1 MAGGKKPGSDGVK
14 IITRNRKARHDFFVS
29 DNFEAGIIPLGS
41 EVKSLRAGHVT
52 VGDGFIEPLNGELY
66 LAKVHIK
73 EYPFANRHGHEPMR
87 RRKLLLQANEMR
99 QISRAIREKGCTCVP
114 MRFFIKNGFIKLEIG
129 IGKGKKLH
137 DRRAD
142 LKERDSKREV
152 QRALRK

>member
-1 MAGGKKPGSDGVK
+1 MGSKQSDK
-14 IITRNRKARHDFFVS
+14 NNRTLAVNKQARRLYS
-29 DNFEAGIIPLGS
+29 IDNTYEAGLVLMGS

-99 QISRAIREKGCTCVP
+99 QISRIARE
-114 MRFFIKNGFIKLEIG
+114 I
-129 IGKGKKLH
+129 
-137 DRRAD
+137 
-142 LKERDSKREV
+142 
-152 QRALRK
+152 